1 METARPKRM
10 RFALF
15 SLAGRLSR
23 TRGKLVLRIGREEE
37 ALASLI
43 AARVRIAQ
51 VGATRIAAAT
61 A

>member
-1 METARPKRM
+1 MLRPDKGLM
-10 RFALF
+10 RLCGSHA
-15 SLAGRLSR
+15 
-23 TRGKLVLRIGREEE
+23 GKLVLRIAREAE

-43 AARVRIAQ
+43 TARIRIAQ